1 MVDTKNEGVQA
12 WLAQAA
18 EDARRRGLIQ
28 LLPLIE
34 SLGLALAA
42 LRAAD
47 WNDDAGGASRRGRRD
62 NGAGQ

>member
-1 MVDTKNEGVQA
+1 MADTKDEGLQA
-12 WLAQAA
+12 WLVQAA
-18 EDARRRGLIQ
+18 EDARRRGLTE
-28 LLPLIE
+28 LLPLVE

-47 WNDDAGGASRRGRRD
+47 WNDDAGGTSRRGRRD

>member
-1 MVDTKNEGVQA
+1 MIDTKHEGVQA

-18 EDARRRGLIQ
+18 EDARRRGLIA

-42 LRAAD
+42 LRGAD
-47 WNDDAGGASRRGRRD
+47 WNDDAGGASRQDRRD
-62 NGAGQ
+62 NGTGQ